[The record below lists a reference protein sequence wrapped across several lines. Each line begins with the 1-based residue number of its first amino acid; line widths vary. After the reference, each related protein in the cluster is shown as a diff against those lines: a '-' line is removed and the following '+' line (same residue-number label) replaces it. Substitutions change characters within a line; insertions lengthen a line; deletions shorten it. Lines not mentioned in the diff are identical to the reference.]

1 MVGRTQWHGPCP
13 KAVLRGGFRA
23 KHALEA
29 RTDEL
34 DANQAFAARLRLAY
48 VHDPA
53 LGLEVIL
60 IAAGRGT
67 LQRDADLQAGT
78 DRYVETGA
86 KGGTATAQV
95 FTGGVFFEGEAFGVL
110 PPDVQGQSNGNPTFR
125 ALSR

>member
-1 MVGRTQWHGPCP
+1 
-13 KAVLRGGFRA
+13 
-23 KHALEA
+23 
-29 RTDEL
+29 
-34 DANQAFAARLRLAY
+34 

-86 KGGTATAQV
+86 KRGTATAQV
-95 FTGGVFFEGEAFGVL
+95 FTGGVFFEGEALGVL